1 VGNGCFG
8 PSYSLHSYSL
18 QPLSPAA
25 GSRGAPTVFVG
36 VLQVELSIPGAFSLK
51 EKRHVLKGL
60 LERLRRDF
68 GVAAAEVDRQDVWNS
83 AIIGA
88 AFVSN
93 DARHA
98 ESQLQHALNSLEKN
112 RDAVVADSSIEV
124 F

>member
-1 VGNGCFG
+1 MI
-8 PSYSLHSYSL
+8 
-18 QPLSPAA
+18 
-25 GSRGAPTVFVG
+25 VG
-36 VLQVELSIPGAFSLK
+36 VLQIELSIPGAYSLK

-68 GVAAAEVDRQDVWNS
+68 AVSAAEVDRQDVWNS
-83 AIIGA
+83 AMIGV

-98 ESQLQHALNSLEKN
+98 ESHLRRALNSVEKS
-112 RDAVVADSSIEV
+112 RDADVVDSQIEV

>member
-1 VGNGCFG
+1 M
-8 PSYSLHSYSL
+8 
-18 QPLSPAA
+18 
-25 GSRGAPTVFVG
+25 FVG
-36 VLQVELSIPGAFSLK
+36 VLQVELSIPGAYSLK

-68 GVAAAEVDRQDVWNS
+68 AVSAAEVDAQDVWNR
-83 AIIGA
+83 AVVGA

-98 ESQLQHALNSLEKN
+98 ESHLRRAANALENE
-112 RDAVVADSSIEV
+112 REAQVVDSQIEV

>member
-1 VGNGCFG
+1 M
-8 PSYSLHSYSL
+8 H
-18 QPLSPAA
+18 
-25 GSRGAPTVFVG
+25 VG
-36 VLQVELSIPGAFSLK
+36 VLQVELSIPGAYSLK

-60 LERLRRDF
+60 LERLRREF

-83 AIIGA
+83 AMIGV

-98 ESQLQHALNSLEKN
+98 ESHLQHVLNSLDKC
-112 RDAVVADSSIEV
+112 RDASVADSQIEV

>member
-1 VGNGCFG
+1 
-8 PSYSLHSYSL
+8 
-18 QPLSPAA
+18 
-25 GSRGAPTVFVG
+25 VFVG
-36 VLQVELSIPGAFSLK
+36 VLQVELSIPGAYSLK

-83 AIIGA
+83 AVVGV

-98 ESQLQHALNSLEKN
+98 ESHLRRVANSLEKA
-112 RDAVVADSSIEV
+112 RDAQVVDTQIEV

>member
-1 VGNGCFG
+1 M
-8 PSYSLHSYSL
+8 L
-18 QPLSPAA
+18 
-25 GSRGAPTVFVG
+25 VG
-36 VLQVELSIPGAFSLK
+36 VLQVELSIPGAWSLK
-51 EKRHVLKGL
+51 EKRRVLKGL

-83 AIIGA
+83 AIVGV

-98 ESQLQHALNSLEKN
+98 ESHLRHALNAMERS
-112 RDAVVADSSIEV
+112 RDAVVLDSRIEV

>member
-1 VGNGCFG
+1 M
-8 PSYSLHSYSL
+8 
-18 QPLSPAA
+18 
-25 GSRGAPTVFVG
+25 FVG
-36 VLQVELSIPGAFSLK
+36 VLQLELSIPGAYSLK

-68 GVAAAEVDRQDVWNS
+68 AVSAAEVDRQDVWNS
-83 AIIGA
+83 AIVGF

-98 ESQLQHALNSLEKN
+98 ESHLQRVLNSLEKQ
-112 RDAVVADSSIEV
+112 REATVADSQIEV

>member
-1 VGNGCFG
+1 M
-8 PSYSLHSYSL
+8 
-18 QPLSPAA
+18 
-25 GSRGAPTVFVG
+25 
-36 VLQVELSIPGAFSLK
+36 LQVELSIPGAYSLK

-68 GVAAAEVDRQDVWNS
+68 GVSAAEVDRQDVWNS
-83 AIIGA
+83 AVVGV

-98 ESQLQHALNSLEKN
+98 GAHLQKALNSLSRA
-112 RDAVVADSSIEV
+112 RDVDVSDSQIEV

>member
-1 VGNGCFG
+1 
-8 PSYSLHSYSL
+8 L
-18 QPLSPAA
+18 
-25 GSRGAPTVFVG
+25 FVG
-36 VLQVELSIPGAFSLK
+36 VLQVELSIPGAYSLK

-68 GVAAAEVDRQDVWNS
+68 GVAAAEVDRQDTWNS
-83 AIIGA
+83 AMIGV

-98 ESQLQHALNSLEKN
+98 ESHLQHVLNSLGKS
-112 RDAVVADSSIEV
+112 RDATVADSQIEV

>member
-1 VGNGCFG
+1 M
-8 PSYSLHSYSL
+8 
-18 QPLSPAA
+18 
-25 GSRGAPTVFVG
+25 FVG

-51 EKRHVLKGL
+51 EKRHVLKGF
-60 LERLRRDF
+60 LERLRREF

-83 AIIGA
+83 AIVGV

-98 ESQLQHALNSLEKN
+98 ESHLQKALNAMGRA
-112 RDAVVADSSIEV
+112 RDAVVVDSQIEV

>member
-1 VGNGCFG
+1 M
-8 PSYSLHSYSL
+8 
-18 QPLSPAA
+18 
-25 GSRGAPTVFVG
+25 FVG
-36 VLQVELSIPGAFSLK
+36 VLQVELAIPGSFSLK

-68 GVAAAEVDRQDVWNS
+68 AVSAAEVDRQDVWNS
-83 AIIGA
+83 AIVGV

-98 ESQLQHALNSLEKN
+98 ESHLQKVLNALERA
-112 RDAVVADSSIEV
+112 RDCSVADSQIEV

>member
-1 VGNGCFG
+1 
-8 PSYSLHSYSL
+8 L
-18 QPLSPAA
+18 
-25 GSRGAPTVFVG
+25 FVG

-68 GVAAAEVDRQDVWNS
+68 GVSAAEVDRQDVWNS
-83 AIIGA
+83 AVIGV

-98 ESQLQHALNSLEKN
+98 ESHLQHALNSLERN